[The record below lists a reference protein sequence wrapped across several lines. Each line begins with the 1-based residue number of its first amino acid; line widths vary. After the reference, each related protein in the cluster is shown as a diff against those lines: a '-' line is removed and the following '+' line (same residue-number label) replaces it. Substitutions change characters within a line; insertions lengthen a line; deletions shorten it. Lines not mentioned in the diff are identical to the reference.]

1 MAPIINLPDFQ
12 ELDRKRKENMKAFE
26 KMVPQSLYSEY
37 LDTTQQLK
45 LHASK
50 RQAEINSIYKKY
62 EAEKKSLFEKANSAL
77 EKMEELSGVKVEDL
91 KHLVGGYYRDI

>member
-1 MAPIINLPDFQ
+1 MSILHLPDIA

-37 LDTTQQLK
+37 LDARQELK
-45 LHASK
+45 LLASK
-50 RQAEINSIYKKY
+50 RQAEINSIYQKY
-62 EAEKKSLFEKANSAL
+62 EATKKSLFERAGASL

-91 KHLVGGYYRDI
+91 KKLVGGYYVND